1 MNNVTLIG
9 RLCKDPEVRTF
20 KSKDGSDVRQA
31 TFTLAVDRAGDD
43 ADFIRCQAYG
53 KTAELV
59 EEWCEKHLGFVPEV
73 THKKDPLM
81 LWLFD
86 DRTVQVV
93 PTQKALDEGKTLKS
107 SYKDSVIVKL
117 RDQSVPETEKLP
129 LTIPSAWRPMQA
141 TSWQLWPTAVW
152 ILPLCPPM
160 RLLPSIIRPR
170 ARFRFWP

>member
-59 EEWCEKHLGFVPEV
+59 EEWCEKGQRIGV
-73 THKKDPLM
+73 TGHIRTDSYEHKDGY
-81 LWLFD
+81 
-86 DRTVQVV
+86 TVY
-93 PTQKALDEGKTLKS
+93 TTD
-107 SYKDSVIVKL
+107 VIVDRFDFADGK
-117 RDQSVPETEKLP
+117 
-129 LTIPSAWRPMQA
+129 SADANRGNERGC
-141 TSWQLWPTAVW
+141 S
-152 ILPLCPPM
+152 
-160 RLLPSIIRPR
+160 R
-170 ARFRFWP
+170 ARR